1 MSEITNPLI
10 IFDGYC
16 NLCSSTV
23 QFVIKEDKKK
33 IFSFIPSESASAKLI
48 LTKYNLKEIKDKSII
63 LYENEK
69 VYLGSTAILK
79 VLIKFGGYYK
89 FFAYLMFIIP
99 KPIRDFIYYFIS
111 RNRYKWFGKRGS
123 CFVPEEKG

>member
-1 MSEITNPLI
+1 MNENKNPLI

-33 IFSFIPSESASAKLI
+33 IFNFLPSEFASVNLI
-48 LTKYNLKEIKDKSII
+48 LTKFHLTEIKDKSII
-63 LYENEK
+63 LCDKEK

-79 VLIKFGGYYK
+79 ILIRFGGYYK

-99 KPIRDFIYYFIS
+99 KPIRDFVYYFIS
-111 RNRYKWFGKRGS
+111 RNRYKWFGKRES
-123 CFVPEEKG
+123 CFLVEEKD